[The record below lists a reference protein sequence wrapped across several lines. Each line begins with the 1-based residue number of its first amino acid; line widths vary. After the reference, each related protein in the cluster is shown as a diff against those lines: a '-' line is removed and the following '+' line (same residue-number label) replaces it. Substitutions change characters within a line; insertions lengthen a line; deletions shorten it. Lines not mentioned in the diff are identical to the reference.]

1 MIMTAN
7 VSRYPTV
14 YSCIVNASYITSD
27 FSSVNLFFQDS
38 SHRCARR
45 ADPDRII
52 NPRKLGLSTGNGNSG
67 QGCAG
72 PGRCWQDY
80 KNPRILRVTGNGTT
94 LQRAGPAA
102 VELFLY
108 LSGECE
114 AGNGKRETGVPAHG
128 SREF

>member
-1 MIMTAN
+1 MP
-7 VSRYPTV
+7 STV
-14 YSCIVNASYITSD
+14 NFFYQN
-27 FSSVNLFFQDS
+27 FSA
-38 SHRCARR
+38 AR
-45 ADPDRII
+45 AGLVPDWLKSLR
-52 NPRKLGLSTGNGNSG
+52 NPGLSTGNGKPD

-80 KNPRILRVTGNGTT
+80 KNPGFLRVTGNGTA

-114 AGNGKRETGVPAHG
+114 TGNGKRETGVPAHG
-128 SREF
+128 SREFGTRSSRGSNAR